1 MFEVYF
7 RKTGE
12 AFRNFSTE
20 EAAQNWISQQDNCSY
35 YDYRLCEDRWPEY
48 ESVMEME
55 KWQ

>member
-7 RKTGE
+7 RKTGG

-20 EAAQNWISQQDNCSY
+20 RAAQNWISQQDNCSY
-35 YDYRLCEDRWPEY
+35 YDYRLNEDRWPEY